1 MAMKGK
7 GMAMPAD
14 DWQARDDMH
23 TLARAHEI
31 KGDKKRH
38 AAAQKHAMTEL
49 EKMRAIGQPMDG
61 KTPVAAETTSD
72 RTPRTAQNVPC
83 R

>member
-7 GMAMPAD
+7 GAAAMPMDNYQAQD
-14 DWQARDDMH
+14 DVR

-31 KGDKKRH
+31 KSDKPRH
-38 AAAQKHAMTEL
+38 AAAQKHAMSEL

-61 KTPVAAETTSD
+61 KTVEGKEAK
-72 RTPRTAQNVPC
+72 PRKGAK
-83 R
+83 